1 MRARLPWQRRGG
13 QSQRTPPA
21 LSLVI
26 CALLVLA
33 GTYLAHAQDIITTVP
48 VATGNPRGVA
58 ADPTRNLIYVANS
71 GANQVLVI
79 NGTTNTI
86 VRTLPTA
93 GNVEGIAVDPLA
105 NRIYTGYSRPV
116 RVLDAATG
124 SEIGQINESIY
135 GDNEIAVNPNNH
147 KLYLADWSA
156 IIGTPDRVR
165 IFDTRTLG
173 EIGRVDLGLSEYF
186 QRIGVAV
193 NPVTGMA
200 YATYTGDGSIAFID
214 GQSNQIVRQFQLP
227 EQAQKWVAVNPAT
240 NRVYVKCTGGVVVLD
255 GTSGARL
262 GVIPG
267 QYDIAVNQ
275 EANRIYLAQDNKF
288 RVVDGW
294 TNAIVGELQLPK
306 YKGGGGLDSLP
317 GVGRVYVAL
326 GYDQDVVVIQD
337 AGVQPPAT
345 PTKLPYAIQLPVVLR
360 SYRR

>member
-1 MRARLPWQRRGG
+1 L
-13 QSQRTPPA
+13 
-21 LSLVI
+21 LL

-33 GTYLAHAQDIITTVP
+33 GTYLAQAQDIVTTVP

-86 VRTLPTA
+86 VRTFPTA
-93 GNVEGIAVDPLA
+93 GNVEGIEVDPVA

-124 SEIGQINESIY
+124 NEVGQINESIY
-135 GDNEIAVNPNNH
+135 GDNEIALNPSNH
-147 KLYLADWSA
+147 KLYLADWST

-173 EIGRVDLGLSEYF
+173 EIGRVDLGLSQNI

-200 YATYTGDGSIAFID
+200 YATYNGDGSIAFID
-214 GQSNQIVRQFQLP
+214 GQSNQIVMQFQLP

-240 NRVYVKCTGGVVVLD
+240 NRVYVKCTDGVVVLD

-267 QYDIAVNQ
+267 QWDIAVNKD
-275 EANRIYLAQDNKF
+275 ANRIYLAQNREF

-294 TNAIVGELQLPK
+294 TNAIVGQLQLPK
-306 YKGGGGLDSLP
+306 YKGSGGLDSLP
-317 GVGRVYVAL
+317 TLGRVYVAL
-326 GYDQDVVVIQD
+326 GNDKDVVVIQD
-337 AGVQPPAT
+337 VGGQPPAT
-345 PTKLPYAIQLPVVLR
+345 PSRLPNAVHLPVMLR
-360 SYRR
+360 S